1 VAIAQH
7 TKPAPPT
14 EEDAAP
20 AEVSPIRV
28 LIIDDNPA
36 IHDDIT
42 KVLKEPTDIDAQLL
56 ALQGE
61 LFSEP
66 QSESYGGYELSSAFQ
81 GEEGLELLQKAFTAG
96 QPFAIAIVDVRM
108 PPGWDG
114 IETVSRLWEVDP
126 DLQVVICTAF
136 SDHSWAEIIARL
148 SPGDGLLIVR
158 KPFDSTEIRQI
169 TYTLATKW
177 RLHRANRQR
186 LEDLESLVA
195 ERTHAWIEA
204 NREMR
209 RRHKDGARH
218 EVELRLAH
226 KLEAVGQLAS
236 GIAYELSTPAQFIAD
251 SVHFVQNASAE
262 ITNLLA
268 AYKALL
274 TQVAGDRADVLDEMK
289 KLEDTADL
297 KYLLEQLPHA
307 CHRISEGASRVS
319 NIVRTM
325 KDFAHPDRREKVF
338 TDLTGALESTLRAAR
353 SEYKHVAELVTEWGD
368 VPPVLCDIIEM
379 NHVFLNLIVNAAQ
392 AIAAL
397 PGRREGLGRIT
408 VRTHREDDDAIITI
422 SDTGCGIPDNIQD
435 RIYDP
440 FFTTKG
446 TDRCTGQ
453 GLATA
458 RAIVVE
464 KHGGSI
470 SFESAVDRGTTFT
483 IRLPIRGPTPNTP

>member
-1 VAIAQH
+1 VATAQS
-7 TKPAPPT
+7 TRPAP
-14 EEDAAP
+14 AAVGSAP
-20 AEVSPIRV
+20 AAEVSPVRV

-36 IHDDIT
+36 IHEDIT
-42 KVLKEPTDIDAQLL
+42 KVLKDPAEMDAQIQ

-61 LFSEP
+61 LFNEP
-66 QSESYGGYELSSAFQ
+66 QAVSYGGYELVSAFQ
-81 GEEGLELLQKAFTAG
+81 GEEGLELLQKAYADG
-96 QPFAIAIVDVRM
+96 KPFAIAIVDVRM

-114 IETVSRLWEVDP
+114 IETVARLWEVDP

-136 SDHSWAEIIARL
+136 SDHSWSEIIARL
-148 SPGDGLLIVR
+148 TPGDGLLIVR

-169 TYTLATKW
+169 TYTLSTKW

-209 RRHKDGARH
+209 RRNKDGARQ

-226 KLEAVGQLAS
+226 KLEAVGQLAA
-236 GIAYELSTPAQFIAD
+236 GIAYELSLPAQFVTD
-251 SVHFVQNASAE
+251 SVHFVQNATTE
-262 ITNLLA
+262 LTNLLA
-268 AYKALL
+268 AYRALL
-274 TQVAGDRADVLDEMK
+274 TQVAGDRSEVMDDMRR
-289 KLEDTADL
+289 LEDTADL
-297 KYLLEQLPHA
+297 KYLLDQLPRA
-307 CHRISEGASRVS
+307 CRRIAEGSARVA

-325 KDFAHPDRREKVF
+325 KEFAHPEQREKVF
-338 TDLTGALESTLRAAR
+338 TDLNGAFESTLRLAR
-353 SEYKHVAELVTEWGD
+353 NEYKHTAELVTEWGD

-379 NHVFLNLIVNAAQ
+379 NHVFLNLVINAAQ

-397 PGRREGLGRIT
+397 PGRQETLGKIII
-408 VRTHREDDDAIITI
+408 RTHREDDDAVITI
-422 SDTGCGIPDNIQD
+422 ADTGCGIPDDIRD
-435 RIYDP
+435 RIFDP

-446 TDRCTGQ
+446 KSRSTGQ

-464 KHGGSI
+464 KHGGTI
-470 SFESAVDRGTTFT
+470 EFESAVDRGTTFT
-483 IRLPIRGPTPNTP
+483 IRLPIRGPAGT